1 MITLAQYKD
10 TVQDKWDTSAVIDE
24 LVKSSVLLDS
34 LEWDDTVTPTGK
46 SFPYMYTREKTE
58 SSAAFRTVGDNYTPS
73 DALTENVTAEVKIL
87 GGNYTVDRAIAK
99 ASKNGFIDQ
108 VEYQMANKIKAV
120 KATFSDAIINGDATT
135 NPKEFDGLD
144 KILTGSDTEFTSQ
157 VDLSTSAKVDDN
169 YGAFID
175 ELDGVISEMDG
186 EPTFIM
192 GNNKMITKIKAVARR
207 AGQYQ
212 ETKDDFGRTISHYGN
227 AILLDLGAK
236 PGSSN
241 PIVPI
246 DEDATTH
253 VKTTDLYFVRLG
265 RDGFHGITLDGQMI
279 DVVTPDFGIEAATHA
294 DGLVE
299 MYGAVVLKRTKAAA
313 VLRGI
318 KIG

>member
-1 MITLAQYKD
+1 MITLNQYKD

-24 LVKSSVLLDS
+24 LIKSSVLLDS

-58 SSAAFRTVGDNYTPS
+58 SSAAFRTVGDDYTPS

-120 KATFSDAIINGDATT
+120 KATFSDAIINGDSTQNA
-135 NPKEFDGLD
+135 KEFDGLD

-169 YGAFID
+169 WGAFID

-192 GNNKMITKIKAVARR
+192 GNNKMITKIKGVARR

-246 DEDATTH
+246 VDGA
-253 VKTTDLYFVRLG
+253 TDLYFVRLG

-318 KIG
+318 KVQPNL

>member
-24 LVKSSVLLDS
+24 LIKSSVLLDS

-58 SSAAFRTVGDNYTPS
+58 SSAAFRTVGDDYTPS
-73 DALTENVTAEVKIL
+73 DALTENVVAEVKIL

-120 KATFSDAIINGDATT
+120 KATFSDAIINGDSTQNA
-135 NPKEFDGLD
+135 KEFDGLD
-144 KILTGSDTEFTSQ
+144 KILTGSDTEFTST
-157 VDLSTSAKVDDN
+157 VDLSTSANVDAN

-192 GNNKMITKIKAVARR
+192 GNNKMITKIKGVARR

-246 DEDATTH
+246 DENG
-253 VKTTDLYFVRLG
+253 KTDLYFVRLG
-265 RDGFHGITLDGQMI
+265 RDGFHGITLDGQIM
-279 DVVTPDFGIEAATHA
+279 DVVTPDFNTEAATHA

-313 VLRGI
+313 VLRGV
-318 KIG
+318 KVQ

>member
-24 LVKSSVLLDS
+24 LIKSSVLLDS

-120 KATFSDAIINGDATT
+120 KATFSDAIINGDSTQNA
-135 NPKEFDGLD
+135 KEFDGLD
-144 KILTGSDTEFTSQ
+144 KILTGSDTEFTST
-157 VDLSTSAKVDDN
+157 VDLSTSANVDAN

-192 GNNKMITKIKAVARR
+192 GNNKMITKIKGVARR

-246 DEDATTH
+246 DENG
-253 VKTTDLYFVRLG
+253 KTDLYFVRLG
-265 RDGFHGITLDGQMI
+265 RDGFHGITLDGQIM
-279 DVVTPDFGIEAATHA
+279 DVVTPDFNTEAATHA

-313 VLRGI
+313 VLRGV
-318 KIG
+318 KVQ